1 MPPTRS
7 SSIAPDLDALEL
19 TLVRSIENI
28 RKTLPQNRRQSQ
40 DLSTIAFSLGQNTD
54 TIALH
59 TTEKNRGLVASA
71 ESFRIGEAQYD
82 DDPLASVGGNSVST
96 GPSWKNYIR
105 ESEALALELQME
117 SVRQDMRDLA
127 GARQRRYQ
135 DLTGHGGLAR
145 RKLRRVSEALPQNRA
160 SYLVSRSNS
169 EGSRGAGLM
178 EFSNNLLG
186 DPAVGHG
193 SRVSNGEGPEVGSM
207 GNSSMI
213 TYSNPFKSS
222 LSSKRLRVQNP
233 GNPNQSILPTTSEI
247 RGPPPRHDRSRSTAN
262 TRSLSIT
269 LPVSSNVGIATP
281 KKADL
286 SQKSY
291 HKGES
296 SADPGGSHQNRH
308 SSEGARTGRKP
319 QNFVEKKVRFAEKPV
334 GIEKRTPAPIYG
346 RKSILINNSSTSSLT
361 SWSHSS
367 RSFSITSASS
377 DEDTSDSRSRS
388 SSSTDDDTSGSDL
401 HSFSSSD
408 DEEPIHATALKPLR
422 TPLGPLDPT
431 GKRIPQT
438 SSALKNTQKRS
449 TVTKEA
455 KERDQNKP
463 GGLKRSLSTNSKI
476 TKTTPKE
483 NHPLGVPGEKPERP
497 GKSPVSNVGG
507 HKATTSTTN
516 HPLPQHANP
525 HQFNLNKGT
534 NTSIRSLLRK
544 HSGNL
549 LNKFSWRS
557 NKTGGLLKPLSG
569 TREELA
575 CIRCREL
582 FDANLLIQV
591 PAKCLHLY
599 CKSCLKGMFS
609 VLRWT
614 HLFPNYQLTSLDP
627 FSAMFT
633 QALNDPRNA
642 CPVRCC
648 ESNLIDVSLAA
659 DLLGRKNIARY
670 KALLAESSTR
680 TRWPQHQGK
689 RSESSVSFP
698 HIIRLDYLTPLNSV
712 DRIFCNTQPS
722 YSSGQRSG
730 SCSSR
735 GKKRAASVDISLST
749 QSQNMYP

>member
-1 MPPTRS
+1 MPLTRS

-40 DLSTIAFSLGQNTD
+40 DLSTIAFSLGQNAD

-59 TTEKNRGLVASA
+59 TTEKNRGFVAS
-71 ESFRIGEAQYD
+71 EGFRIGEAQYD
-82 DDPLASVGGNSVST
+82 DDPMASVERNSVST

-117 SVRQDMRDLA
+117 SVHQDMRDLA

-178 EFSNNLLG
+178 DLSNNLLG
-186 DPAVGHG
+186 DPAVGHR
-193 SRVSNGEGPEVGSM
+193 SRVSNGEGPEVGSV

-213 TYSNPFKSS
+213 TYNNPFKSS
-222 LSSKRLRVQNP
+222 LSSKRPRVQNP
-233 GNPNQSILPTTSEI
+233 NQFILPTTSEI

-262 TRSLSIT
+262 RSLS
-269 LPVSSNVGIATP
+269 VSNAGTATP
-281 KKADL
+281 KKVDL

-291 HKGES
+291 PKGES

-308 SSEGARTGRKP
+308 NSEGARTGRKP
-319 QNFVEKKVRFAEKPV
+319 QNFVEKKVRFAERPV

-377 DEDTSDSRSRS
+377 DEDTSDSGSRS

-408 DEEPIHATALKPLR
+408 DEEPIRTTALKPLR

-431 GKRIPQT
+431 GKRIPPQT
-438 SSALKNTQKRS
+438 SSALKNTQKGP
-449 TVTKEA
+449 TVTREA

-463 GGLKRSLSTNSKI
+463 GVLKRSLSTNSKV
-476 TKTTPKE
+476 TKITPKE
-483 NHPLGVPGEKPERP
+483 SHPLGVPGGKSERP
-497 GKSPVSNVGG
+497 GKSPVLNVGE
-507 HKATTSTTN
+507 HKATISTTN

-557 NKTGGLLKPLSG
+557 NKTGGSLKPLSG

-609 VLRWT
+609 MLR
-614 HLFPNYQLTSLDP
+614 
-627 FSAMFT
+627 
-633 QALNDPRNA
+633 
-642 CPVRCC
+642 
-648 ESNLIDVSLAA
+648 
-659 DLLGRKNIARY
+659 
-670 KALLAESSTR
+670 
-680 TRWPQHQGK
+680 
-689 RSESSVSFP
+689 
-698 HIIRLDYLTPLNSV
+698 
-712 DRIFCNTQPS
+712 
-722 YSSGQRSG
+722 
-730 SCSSR
+730 
-735 GKKRAASVDISLST
+735 
-749 QSQNMYP
+749 

>member
-40 DLSTIAFSLGQNTD
+40 DLSTIAFSLGQKAD

-59 TTEKNRGLVASA
+59 AEKNRGLVASA
-71 ESFRIGEAQYD
+71 ESFRIGEVQYD
-82 DDPLASVGGNSVST
+82 DDLLATVDGNSIST

-135 DLTGHGGLAR
+135 DLTGHGDLTR
-145 RKLRRVSEALPQNRA
+145 RKLRRVSEVLPQNRA

-178 EFSNNLLG
+178 DLSNNLLS
-186 DPAVGHG
+186 DPVVGHR
-193 SRVSNGEGPEVGSM
+193 SRVSNGEGLEV

-222 LSSKRLRVQNP
+222 LSSRCPRVQNP
-233 GNPNQSILPTTSEI
+233 GKPSQSILPTTSEI
-247 RGPPPRHDRSRSTAN
+247 RGLPPRHDRSGPTVNSRSYSMPLPI
-262 TRSLSIT
+262 SL
-269 LPVSSNVGIATP
+269 NDGIANP
-281 KKADL
+281 QKADL

-291 HKGES
+291 RKGES
-296 SADPGGSHQNRH
+296 SADPGGSHQNQH
-308 SSEGARTGRKP
+308 SSEGSRTGRKP
-319 QNFVEKKVRFAEKPV
+319 QNFVEKRVRFAERPV
-334 GIEKRTPAPIYG
+334 GIEKRTPATYS
-346 RKSILINNSSTSSLT
+346 RKSILINNSSTSSLA

-367 RSFSITSASS
+367 RSISITSVSS
-377 DEDTSDSRSRS
+377 DGGTSDSGSRS

-408 DEEPIHATALKPLR
+408 DEEPVHATALKPLR

-431 GKRIPQT
+431 GKRIPPQI
-438 SSALKNTQKRS
+438 SSALRSTQKGS
-449 TVTKEA
+449 TVTREA
-455 KERDQNKP
+455 KARDQNKP
-463 GGLKRSLSTNSKI
+463 SGLKHSLSANGKI

-483 NHPLGVPGEKPERP
+483 SHPLGVPEEKSEHP
-497 GKSPVSNVGG
+497 GKSPVLNVGG
-507 HKATTSTTN
+507 HKASTSTTN

-525 HQFNLNKGT
+525 HQSNLNKGT

-549 LNKFSWRS
+549 LNKFSWRG
-557 NKTGGLLKPLSG
+557 NKTGGFLKPLSG

-591 PAKCLHLY
+591 PTKCLHLY
-599 CKSCLKGMFS
+599 CKLCLKGMFS
-609 VLRWT
+609 VL
-614 HLFPNYQLTSLDP
+614 
-627 FSAMFT
+627 
-633 QALNDPRNA
+633 
-642 CPVRCC
+642 
-648 ESNLIDVSLAA
+648 
-659 DLLGRKNIARY
+659 K
-670 KALLAESSTR
+670 
-680 TRWPQHQGK
+680 
-689 RSESSVSFP
+689 
-698 HIIRLDYLTPLNSV
+698 
-712 DRIFCNTQPS
+712 
-722 YSSGQRSG
+722 
-730 SCSSR
+730 
-735 GKKRAASVDISLST
+735 
-749 QSQNMYP
+749 